1 MAYIP
6 TEWESGDVITAE
18 KLNKA
23 EGGIEANS
31 KAIYLIEIELQEGQP
46 VILDGVLADALEAFD
61 EGKLVMIS
69 FDFGEYKK
77 AYYAVDNY
85 EGNLHLI
92 NAESSAGT
100 LRLNGIEWSE
110 SGLAQWP
117 SLS

>member
-1 MAYIP
+1 MAYTP
-6 TEWESGDVITAE
+6 TEWATGDVITAE

-31 KAIYLIEIELQEGQP
+31 KAIYTVFIELQEGQP
-46 VILDGVLADALEAFD
+46 VILDGVLAAALEAFD
-61 EGKLVMIS
+61 AGKVVMIS

-85 EGNLHLI
+85 EGSLHLV
-92 NAESSAGT
+92 NAEASAGT